1 MAGFVDF
8 LRMFGLWSSAPSTV
22 PDPTEGI
29 TLRLRC
35 DNTLT
40 MNLHCDNDLTL
51 RLPTTNSLT
60 FQLRVT

>member
-1 MAGFVDF
+1 MLTWLIFFFRKLGV
-8 LRMFGLWSSAPSTV
+8 GEPES
-22 PDPTEGI
+22 PDPIEGI

-35 DNTLT
+35 TNSLTL
-40 MNLHCDNDLTL
+40 NLHCDNDVTL